1 MAIRQVPRALLFA
14 ALAAAAP
21 VAGAEGLLKLYEQA
35 LATNPALR
43 SRAYGVDQATAQKD
57 MARSRLLP
65 QISATGSYDWNKYT
79 EFDVFAGTDY
89 YSGKRG
95 AVIGRQPL
103 FDLASYYRLK
113 GAQLSVA
120 QSEQERQA
128 AEIALGGEVI
138 DRYLLVLQAE
148 DDIVYLAA
156 EKEAIEAQLKRLR
169 FMREKQMAKVT
180 DLYEVEAYYQGILT
194 REIEARNG
202 RAIALER
209 LRETTGVPVKQ
220 VSPLVRDVLPAIPGS
235 EEQWVTDSVASNPSL
250 LALQSATQAAQRLID
265 SSKAEHVPTVSLAGS
280 QTYSDQGY
288 DNRPA
293 PAYRVGTVGVQVNIP
308 IFEGGR
314 VRASVHEATAKHG
327 MALEQYE
334 STRREIEGKVR
345 SAFLSAQASN
355 ARIAS
360 TGEEV
365 KALERVVE
373 AQQRSFE
380 VGVTTV
386 LDVLIARRRLIKS
399 RSDHSKAR
407 YDYIRDLTVLRVQ
420 SGALNRMNI
429 EEVDSWLARS
439 R

>member
-1 MAIRQVPRALLFA
+1 MDLRQLTRALVVA

-21 VAGAEGLLKLYEQA
+21 VADAESLLQLYEQA
-35 LATNPALR
+35 LLTNPALR
-43 SRAYGVDQATAQKD
+43 SRAYGVDQAVAQKD

-65 QISATGSYDWNKYT
+65 QISGIGQYDWNRYT
-79 EFDVFAGTDY
+79 EFDVFSGTDN

-95 AVIGRQPL
+95 ALVGRQPL

-113 GAQLSVA
+113 GAQTSVT

-156 EKEAIEAQLKRLR
+156 EKEAIESQLKRLR
-169 FMREKQMAKVT
+169 AMRERQMAKVT
-180 DLYEVEAYYQGILT
+180 DLYEVEAYFQGILT
-194 REIEARNG
+194 REIETRNA
-202 RAIALER
+202 RAIGLER
-209 LRETTGVPVKQ
+209 LRETTGVA
-220 VSPLVRDVLPAIPGS
+220 VSQIAPLVRETLPPVPGTES
-235 EEQWVTDSVASNPSL
+235 QWVADSVATNPAL
-250 LALQSATQAAQRLID
+250 LALESSVAAAKRLID
-265 SSKAEHVPTVSLAGS
+265 SSKAEHIPTVALAGS

-293 PAYRVGTVGVQVNIP
+293 PAYRVGTIGVEVNIP

-314 VRASVHEATAKHG
+314 VQASVREATAKHG

-365 KALERVVE
+365 RALERVVE

-380 VGVTTV
+380 FGVTTV

-399 RSDHSKAR
+399 RSDHAKAR

-429 EEVDSWLARS
+429 EEIDSWLARS

>member
-1 MAIRQVPRALLFA
+1 MDLRQLTRALMVA

-21 VAGAEGLLKLYEQA
+21 VASAEGLLQLYEQA
-35 LATNPALR
+35 LLTNPALR
-43 SRAYGVDQATAQKD
+43 SRAYGVDQAVAQKD

-65 QISATGSYDWNKYT
+65 QISGIGSYDWNRYT
-79 EFDVFAGTDY
+79 EFDVFSGTDN

-95 AVIGRQPL
+95 ALVGRQPL

-113 GAQLSVA
+113 GAQTSVT

-156 EKEAIEAQLKRLR
+156 EKEAIESQLKRLR
-169 FMREKQMAKVT
+169 AMRERQMAKVT
-180 DLYEVEAYYQGILT
+180 DLYEVEAYFQGILT
-194 REIEARNG
+194 REIETRNA
-202 RAIALER
+202 RAIGLER
-209 LRETTGVPVKQ
+209 LRETTGVAVSQ
-220 VSPLVRDVLPAIPGS
+220 ISPLVRETLPPVPGTES
-235 EEQWVTDSVASNPSL
+235 QWVTDSVATNPAL
-250 LALQSATQAAQRLID
+250 LALESATEAAKRLID
-265 SSKAEHVPTVSLAGS
+265 SSKAEHIPTVALAGS

-293 PAYRVGTVGVQVNIP
+293 PAYRVGTIGVEVNIP

-314 VRASVHEATAKHG
+314 VQASVREAMAKHG
-327 MALEQYE
+327 MTLEQYE

-380 VGVTTV
+380 FGVTTV

-399 RSDHSKAR
+399 RSDHAKAR

-429 EEVDSWLARS
+429 EEIDSWLARS